1 MKTETARTAIILFL
15 FGILSGCGTVP
26 VEYRYPEKVKGKY
39 EMPNERT
46 EALKQDKLFG
56 AKGFDFFSTDKV
68 PETQIGVNSYLW
80 QSALKTLSFMPL
92 SSADPFGGVIITDW
106 YSPPSFPKERFKL
119 NVLIL
124 TDTLRAD
131 GLKVTVFRQVKDEK
145 NEWKDIKS
153 DPAVALRMEN
163 AILAGAR
170 RMRMSATGQ

>member
-1 MKTETARTAIILFL
+1 
-15 FGILSGCGTVP
+15 
-26 VEYRYPEKVKGKY
+26 
-39 EMPNERT
+39 
-46 EALKQDKLFG
+46 
-56 AKGFDFFSTDKV
+56 
-68 PETQIGVNSYLW
+68 
-80 QSALKTLSFMPL
+80 MPL

>member
-26 VEYRYPEKVKGKY
+26 VEYKYPEKVKGKY

-46 EALKQDKLFG
+46 EAF
-56 AKGFDFFSTDKV
+56 FDFFSKDKA